1 MTMARISSG
10 KDIKDKSVTGADID
24 DRSLGKRQL
33 STAAVESLRTSW
45 NSGVGAPTAKDGS
58 TNSWYLDTAT
68 GDAYK
73 NTPRG
78 WELRVNIMGATGAP
92 GAVGPQAG
100 AEVGVRDHGGLGDGD
115 MQLDGAEGTD
125 DGGVARPSGHVAQQG
140 GAVVAEGFGLG
151 QAAAPAGAPA
161 GSAGAQMG
169 AEGAEAKLETVRT
182 FRGNRHGQREEH
194 RGADRDQAAVEP

>member
-1 MTMARISSG
+1 MRSLTSSRPKGRTVSAILVAGALVVSAGVGGATAGALITG
-10 KDIKDKSVTGADID
+10 KDIKDKSITGADIA

-45 NSGVGAPTAKDGS
+45 NSGVGAPAAKDGS

-92 GAVGPQAG
+92 GAVGPQGVSGATGAKGDTGATGATGAKGDTGAAG
-100 AEVGVRDHGGLGDGD
+100 ATGAKGDRATPV
-115 MQLDGAEGTD
+115 LPERR
-125 DGGVARPSGHVAQQG
+125 ARLPERRARR
-140 GAVVAEGFGLG
+140 AMPAPRAT
-151 QAAAPAGAPA
+151 AAT
-161 GSAGAQMG
+161 SA
-169 AEGAEAKLETVRT
+169 
-182 FRGNRHGQREEH
+182 
-194 RGADRDQAAVEP
+194 